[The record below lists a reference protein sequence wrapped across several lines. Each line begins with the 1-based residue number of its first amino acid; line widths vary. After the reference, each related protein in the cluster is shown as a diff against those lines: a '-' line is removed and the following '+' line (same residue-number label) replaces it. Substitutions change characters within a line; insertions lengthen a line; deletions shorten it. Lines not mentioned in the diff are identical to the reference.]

1 MYKNSSDLPQSVIF
15 FSFQNFH
22 ISQPGSHLSQ
32 LLNFIFTYLCVWNG
46 DIHTCVCTQ
55 ARVDVKRS
63 KDNGQRVPSLL
74 PPGGSQ
80 ELNLGCQA
88 WWQVSLPADLSKGS
102 SFLNSLRK
110 AFNDHI
116 VFIYLFPESTRVT
129 SYHQAR

>member
-1 MYKNSSDLPQSVIF
+1 
-15 FSFQNFH
+15 
-22 ISQPGSHLSQ
+22 
-32 LLNFIFTYLCVWNG
+32 
-46 DIHTCVCTQ
+46 VCTQ

-116 VFIYLFPESTRVT
+116 VFIYLFPESTNKWSSQNKTKQKKKKKKKQKR
-129 SYHQAR
+129 